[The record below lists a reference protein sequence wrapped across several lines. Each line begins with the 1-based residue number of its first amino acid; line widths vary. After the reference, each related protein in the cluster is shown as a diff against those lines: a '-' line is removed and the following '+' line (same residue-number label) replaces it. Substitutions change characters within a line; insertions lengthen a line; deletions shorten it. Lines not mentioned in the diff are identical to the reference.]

1 MGKNQGTVADSS
13 TESEFLAMSRAC
25 KEIKYMTQFLDE
37 LGIILHKIPVLYV
50 DNTSAMT
57 MVIENVKS
65 RVKHLDRKKYLIREM
80 VHNLN
85 LTIHHVEK
93 KFNIAD
99 IFTKYV
105 PQTVL
110 NILRPAIM
118 GREPPPLKLKDKK

>member
-1 MGKNQGTVADSS
+1 
-13 TESEFLAMSRAC
+13 
-25 KEIKYMTQFLDE
+25 MTQFLDE
-37 LGIILHKIPVLYV
+37 LGIILYKIPVLYV

-65 RVKHLDRKKYLIREM
+65 RVKHLGRKKYLIREM

-85 LTIHHVEK
+85 LTIHHVEM

-105 PQTVL
+105 PQAVL
-110 NILRPAIM
+110 TILRPAIM

>member
-1 MGKNQGTVADSS
+1 
-13 TESEFLAMSRAC
+13 MS
-25 KEIKYMTQFLDE
+25 
-37 LGIILHKIPVLYV
+37 
-50 DNTSAMT
+50 

-85 LTIHHVEK
+85 LTIHHVDT

-110 NILRPAIM
+110 NVLRPAIM
-118 GREPPPLKLKDKK
+118 GRAPPPLKLKDKESSQKV